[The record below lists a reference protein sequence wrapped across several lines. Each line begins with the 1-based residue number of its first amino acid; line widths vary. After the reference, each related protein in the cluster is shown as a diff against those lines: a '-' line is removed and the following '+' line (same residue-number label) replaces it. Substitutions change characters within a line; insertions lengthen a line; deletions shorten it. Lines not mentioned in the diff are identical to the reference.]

1 MKALAFVCVALLGAG
16 CTVGEGEGWVRSE
29 RLYIDDCWDGAFDLG
44 PDFFAANPYRQETL
58 MIRVQRGDNAQEF
71 SDGLSVLV
79 PDLNAVRS
87 RLGQDIPVGLP
98 PGIDT
103 PVGDP
108 MISDGG
114 TAPPVSLAV
123 YLHNSCHITSG
134 TVYSVSGNIRFE
146 SLFSGDPNED
156 DADERLTDATFD
168 AVFADPRQLAGE
180 DGDNPKYQSQVTGHF
195 RFIFQRGQPA
205 QPFTP

>member
-1 MKALAFVCVALLGAG
+1 VKALVLSGLLLLTGG
-16 CTVGEGEGWVRSE
+16 CTVGEGEGWVRSD
-29 RLYIDDCWDGAFDLG
+29 RLYIDECWDGAFDLG
-44 PDFFAANPYRQETL
+44 PDFFAANPYRRETL

-79 PDLNAVRS
+79 PDLNAVRD
-87 RLGQDIPVGLP
+87 RLGEDIPVGLP

-103 PVGDP
+103 PVGDAP
-108 MISDGG
+108 IMDGG

-123 YLHNSCHITSG
+123 YLHNSCHVRSG
-134 TVYSVSGNIRFE
+134 TVYSIEGSIRFE
-146 SLFSGDPNED
+146 SLFSGDPSEA
-156 DADERLTDATFD
+156 DADDRLTDATFD

-180 DGDNPKYQSQVTGHF
+180 DGDDPRYRSQVSGAF
-195 RFIFQRGQPA
+195 RFFFQRGQPA